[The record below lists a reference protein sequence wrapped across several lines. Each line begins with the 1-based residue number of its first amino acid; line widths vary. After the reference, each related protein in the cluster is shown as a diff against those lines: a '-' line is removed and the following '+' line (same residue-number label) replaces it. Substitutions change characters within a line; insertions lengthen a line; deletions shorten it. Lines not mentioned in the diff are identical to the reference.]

1 MSSVLQKLILFE
13 EKHDGDAASGGHLV
27 PVSLRNSD
35 LIERLPER
43 VRGEL
48 IRALSP
54 ITNKEQK
61 SMTGS
66 EPCAKR
72 EELGLS
78 RKQSAERLNIHEFEI
93 AE

>member
-1 MSSVLQKLILFE
+1 MLSVRIYTHPRGDEMDE
-13 EKHDGDAASGGHLV
+13 EG
-27 PVSLRNSD
+27 
-35 LIERLPER
+35 
-43 VRGEL
+43 GEL

-66 EPCAKR
+66 GPCAKR

>member
-1 MSSVLQKLILFE
+1 MLLSVRIYTHPRGDEMDE
-13 EKHDGDAASGGHLV
+13 EG
-27 PVSLRNSD
+27 
-35 LIERLPER
+35 
-43 VRGEL
+43 GEL

-66 EPCAKR
+66 DPAKR

-93 AE
+93 AD

>member
-1 MSSVLQKLILFE
+1 MLLSVRIYTHPRGDEMDE
-13 EKHDGDAASGGHLV
+13 EG
-27 PVSLRNSD
+27 
-35 LIERLPER
+35 
-43 VRGEL
+43 GEL

-78 RKQSAERLNIHEFEI
+78 RKQLAERLNIHEFEI